1 LKGHTSTDEDVI
13 TALNKFKTTIADTLS
28 AMIEAINSL
37 STSYFLTSLA
47 EDNHSLASSLLATN
61 YFNLD
66 YLYIDYQEY
75 AANRYNIYWYKANA

>member
-1 LKGHTSTDEDVI
+1 LKGHTSTDEGVI
-13 TALNKFKTTIADTLS
+13 AALNKFKMEIADTIS
-28 AMIEAINSL
+28 AMMKAISSL
-37 STSYFLTSLA
+37 STSYLLTSLA